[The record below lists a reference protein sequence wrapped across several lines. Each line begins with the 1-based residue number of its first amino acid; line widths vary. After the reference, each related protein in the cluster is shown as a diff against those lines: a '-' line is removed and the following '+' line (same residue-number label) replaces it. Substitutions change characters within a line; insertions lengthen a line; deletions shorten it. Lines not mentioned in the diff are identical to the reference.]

1 MLPSLLV
8 CQVLCLRHTLHMLQ
22 LNSYQQATH
31 FRWMKK
37 NARHFLPLLV
47 PAALCVPAALL
58 AGWDNVLAPLLAAV
72 FALLAVHFRPRKA
85 KKPLVCTKRMQ
96 RLFVTAG
103 ILLAAE
109 AVGCVFAAKSAC
121 AARLFYPLVGLLALL
136 SPFAASAAAAVN
148 APIERMI
155 RGYYIRDAK
164 KLLRGCPGLI
174 TVGITGSYGKTSV
187 KHMLAA
193 LLQAKYNTLMTPE
206 SYNTPMG
213 VVLTVRK
220 QLRPVHQVFVCE
232 MGARHVG
239 DIAELCDIAQ
249 PKYGVITSVGPQ
261 HLETFGTME
270 NIQKTKFELA
280 DALPA
285 DGAVFLNFEDE
296 NIRAAAAAHPGRQ
309 IRYGLSAACDYYATD
324 ITASSRGTTFTAHTP
339 DGKCAEF
346 TTRLIGRH
354 CVINL
359 IGAIAVCCE
368 LGIALDDLRI
378 RARRLESVPHRLQLL
393 VRNGVT
399 LIDDAY
405 NSNPS
410 GAKAALDALALFDGF
425 RILVTPGMV
434 ELGSRQYE
442 LNRRFGEEAAAV
454 CDYVIAVG
462 EKQAVPIVDGLRA
475 AGYDNGRIYVASDIH
490 DAIARAYAVD
500 ADGREKVILLENDL
514 PDNY

>member
-1 MLPSLLV
+1 MLSLLV
-8 CQVLCLRHTLHMLQ
+8 CQVFCLRHMLHMLQ

-31 FRWMKK
+31 FRWIKK
-37 NARHFLPLLV
+37 NIGQLLPLLV
-47 PAALCVPAALL
+47 PAALCIPAALL
-58 AGWDNVLAPLLAAV
+58 DGWGNVFAPLLAAV
-72 FALLAVHFRPRKA
+72 LLLLALHFRPRKA

-96 RLFVTAG
+96 RLFVTSG
-103 ILLAAE
+103 VLLAAE
-109 AVGCVFAAKSAC
+109 AAVCILAAKSASG
-121 AARLFYPLVGLLALL
+121 AARFYPIVGALTLL
-136 SPFAASAAAAVN
+136 SPLLASVAAWIN
-148 APIERMI
+148 APIERAI

-164 KLLRGCPGLI
+164 RLLQSCPDLI
-174 TVGITGSYGKTSV
+174 TVGVTGSYGKTSV
-187 KHMLAA
+187 KHILSV

-239 DIAELCDIAQ
+239 DIAELCRIAH

-270 NIQKTKFELA
+270 NIKKTKFELV
-280 DALPA
+280 DALPP
-285 DGAVFLNFEDE
+285 DGAAFLNFEDE
-296 NIRAAAAAHPGRQ
+296 NVRAAAASYRGRQ
-309 IRYGLSAACDYYATD
+309 IRYGLSDTCDYYATD
-324 ITASSRGTTFTAHTP
+324 IRASSRGTSFTAHTP
-339 DGKCAEF
+339 NGESAEF
-346 TTRLIGRH
+346 TVRLIGRH
-354 CVINL
+354 SVINL

-368 LGIALDDLRI
+368 LGIPLEALRV
-378 RARRLESVPHRLQLL
+378 RAHLLESVPHRLQLL
-393 VRNGVT
+393 VKIGVT

-442 LNRRFGEEAAAV
+442 LNRQFGEEAAAV

-475 AGYDNGRIYVASDIH
+475 AGCDENKIYVAPDIH
-490 DAIARAYAVD
+490 AAIERAYALGT
-500 ADGREKVILLENDL
+500 DGREKIILLENDL